1 MSAAPGPAEPRAR
14 RLLLVNPNTSTHIT
28 ERLALSARGQL
39 PAGVA
44 LTALTASEGPAAV
57 RSPAELTAAAERVCT
72 MAAAHQADH
81 DAVVVG
87 ISLDSGLAA
96 TRAAW
101 APRPVLGMTE
111 AACHL
116 ACTAGPRF
124 VLLTLGAAMADSYR
138 DHVAQLGLA
147 TRLAGVAAP
156 EAPEAFTAAPQ
167 AVLPGVVDVLARA
180 AAPLCGPDVGSVVL
194 AGAVL
199 CGYAPALS
207 QRLGLPVFDG
217 VACAVQLV
225 RTRWALDGAG

>member
-1 MSAAPGPAEPRAR
+1 VNAAPGPAVPRTR
-14 RLLLVNPNTSTHIT
+14 RLLLVNPNTSVHIT
-28 ERLALSARGQL
+28 ERLALSAHGQL
-39 PAGVA
+39 PDGGA

-57 RSPAELTAAAERVCT
+57 RSPAELAAAAERVVA
-72 MAAAHQADH
+72 MGAAHQADH

-87 ISLDSGLAA
+87 ISLDCGLAA

-111 AACHL
+111 AACHM

-124 VLLTLGAAMADSYR
+124 VLVTVGAAMAESYR
-138 DHVAQLGLA
+138 EHVTQLGLSS
-147 TRLAGVAAP
+147 RLAGVAAP
-156 EAPEAFTAAPQ
+156 EAPEAFSAAPHE
-167 AVLPGVVDVLARA
+167 VLPSVLDTLAQS
-180 AAPLCGPDVGSVVL
+180 AAPLCGPHVGAVVL

-207 QRLGLPVFDG
+207 QRLGVPVFDG

-225 RTRWALDGAG
+225 RARWALDGEG

>member
-1 MSAAPGPAEPRAR
+1 MSPTAARPR

-44 LTALTASEGPAAV
+44 LTTLTASEGPAAV
-57 RSPAELTAAAERVCT
+57 RSPAELAAAAERVVA

-124 VLLTLGAAMADSYR
+124 VLLTLGAPMADSYR

-156 EAPEAFTAAPQ
+156 EAPEAFTAEPQ

-225 RTRWALDGAG
+225 RARWALDGAG